1 MTSWIGFPANLGGNF
16 KKFVGPALR
25 VLSDCFLPSK
35 CSVWVGSELYNP
47 SI

>member
-1 MTSWIGFPANLGGNF
+1 MTSWIGFPANF